1 MTQQRGRMERA
12 ANVSSA
18 WTTGRLKGQQF
29 PCPHAR
35 RYHARFEFRLSRLGQ
50 PSVPW
55 MGSDTGTP
63 AMLTPGFSTRQFEL
77 PCRLAQTTGGGRKIA
92 SHGRRSRDVGGGL
105 HYLER
110 LPTASLPRK
119 VAASKSTVAKAVAA
133 VWDVAD
139 GLEAALL
146 WDWI

>member
-12 ANVSSA
+12 ANVSSV

-55 MGSDTGTP
+55 MGSDRHTGHVDTR
-63 AMLTPGFSTRQFEL
+63 FSTRQFEL

-92 SHGRRSRDVGGGL
+92 SHGRRSRRGL

-119 VAASKSTVAKAVAA
+119 VAASESTVAKAVAA